1 MSLEIYNNASFF
13 CSKKITQNYST
24 SFSLGIKTLSHG
36 LQDPIYA
43 IYGMVRVADEIV
55 DTFHQYPQKELLDKF
70 KQDTFDAI
78 RMEISTNPV
87 LQCFQATV
95 NKFNIPLDLIE
106 AFFDSMYMDLSK
118 IEYNS
123 ELYQKY
129 IYGSAEVVGLMCLK
143 VFCYED
149 DETYSKLQKPA
160 RALGAAFQKVNF
172 LRDFK
177 NDFKDLG
184 RLYFPNINFSKLT
197 PDDKKEI
204 ERDIEKDFIE
214 SYKGIILLPKSSRY
228 GVLLAFQYYQG
239 LLSKIKQS
247 SVEHLH
253 SERIRVSNAHKLIL
267 LGKMLFRKNFS
278 NQIITIANTPA

>member
-1 MSLEIYNNASFF
+1 
-13 CSKKITQNYST
+13 
-24 SFSLGIKTLSHG
+24 
-36 LQDPIYA
+36 
-43 IYGMVRVADEIV
+43 
-55 DTFHQYPQKELLDKF
+55 
-70 KQDTFDAI
+70 
-78 RMEISTNPV
+78 
-87 LQCFQATV
+87 
-95 NKFNIPLDLIE
+95 
-106 AFFDSMYMDLSK
+106 
-118 IEYNS
+118 
-123 ELYQKY
+123 
-129 IYGSAEVVGLMCLK
+129 MCLK